1 VKLYTYFRSS
11 AAYRVRI
18 ALALKGLAYE
28 SLPVNLIKGG
38 QDEAAFRAVNPQGR
52 VPALHVDGDVLTQSP
67 AILEYLE
74 ECYPEP
80 PLLPTEPLARA
91 RVRAACA
98 VIACDIHP
106 LNNIGA
112 LRYLKR
118 RMGQDQTSID
128 AWCTHWI
135 REGFSALEDL
145 LQPGPFAFGSHP
157 TLADVYLVPQVYNAR
172 RLNLSLDDYPN
183 IAAVDATCST
193 LSTFVAA
200 RPDNQIDA
208 A

>member
-18 ALALKGLAYE
+18 ALALKGLPYE

-52 VPALHVDGDVLTQSP
+52 VPVLDVDGDVLTQSP

-74 ECYPEP
+74 ECYPDP
-80 PLLPTEPLARA
+80 PLLPTGPLARA

-98 VIACDIHP
+98 IIACDVHP

-118 RMGQDQTSID
+118 RMGQDQASID

-172 RLNLSLDDYPN
+172 RLNVSLDEYPN
-183 IAAVDATCST
+183 IAAVDGACAT
-193 LSTFVAA
+193 LAEFLAA